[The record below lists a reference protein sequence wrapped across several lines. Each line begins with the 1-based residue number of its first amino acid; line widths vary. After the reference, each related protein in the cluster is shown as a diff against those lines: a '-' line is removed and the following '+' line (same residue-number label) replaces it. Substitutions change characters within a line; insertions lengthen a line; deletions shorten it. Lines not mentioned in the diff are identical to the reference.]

1 MIRHDMAWH
10 GMAWHGMAWHGIT
23 DLRELLYFIILVQ
36 HYLLVVSAVNTVAAE
51 LMVLKFF
58 SK

>member
-1 MIRHDMAWH
+1 
-10 GMAWHGMAWHGIT
+10 MAWHGMAWHGIT